1 MSYQK
6 SSVENSLLVRALDR
20 FFRRLQAV
28 HRLLPDL
35 KILQRGADIVAA
47 AAKER
52 AQYYGDGL
60 KKHFAGE

>member
-1 MSYQK
+1 M
-6 SSVENSLLVRALDR
+6 RALDR